1 MADDATPNAYGAA
14 HTLTDGPFK
23 GWISWGQGQ
32 DPYETLVGPFAY
44 RAHGDGTLEIAFQP
58 ERRHLNGANAIH
70 GGCLMSFAD
79 FALFAIA
86 HHSLKGGV
94 MAVTLTCNSEFLAAG
109 DQEGWVTAE
118 GEVLKETGSLIFV
131 RGVLKQRANPILAFS
146 GTLKK
151 IKPRPAA

>member
-1 MADDATPNAYGAA
+1 MAEDLTPNAYGTA
-14 HTLTDGPFK
+14 HTLSEGPFA
-23 GWISWGQGQ
+23 GWISWGMGQ

-44 RAHGDGTLEIAFQP
+44 RVNDDQTLDIAFQP
-58 ERRHLNGANAIH
+58 EHRHLNGAGAIH

-86 HHSLKGGV
+86 HHSLKAGV
-94 MAVTLTCNSEFLAAG
+94 MAVTLTCNSEFLGAG
-109 DQEGWVTAE
+109 DTEGFVIAE

-131 RGVLKQRANPILAFS
+131 RGVLKQRAKPIVAFS

-151 IKPRPAA
+151 IKPR

>member
-1 MADDATPNAYGAA
+1 MADDVAPNAYPAA
-14 HTLTDGPFK
+14 HTVQEGPFA

-44 RAHGDGTLEIAFQP
+44 RVHDDGLVEMAFQP
-58 ERRHLNGANAIH
+58 EQRHLNGAGAVH

-94 MAVTLTCNSEFLAAG
+94 MAVTLTCNSEFIGAA
-109 DQEGWVTAE
+109 DTSGWITAE
-118 GEVLKETGSLIFV
+118 GDVLKETGSLIFV
-131 RGVLKQRANPILAFS
+131 RGLLKQAAKPVLAFS

-151 IKPRPAA
+151 IKPR

>member
-1 MADDATPNAYGAA
+1 MADGTANNAYGQGYV
-14 HTLTDGPFK
+14 LTEGPFA

-44 RAHGDGTLEIAFQP
+44 RIEDGRAARIAFQP
-58 ERRHLNGANAIH
+58 EQRHLNGAGAVH

-86 HHSLKGGV
+86 HHVLAGGV
-94 MAVTLTCNSEFLAAG
+94 MAVTLTCNTEFLGAG
-109 DQEGWVTAE
+109 TLDGWIEAE
-118 GEVLKETGSLIFV
+118 GDVLKETGSLIFV
-131 RGVLKQRANPILAFS
+131 RGVLKQRGAPILAFS

-151 IKPRPAA
+151 LKAR

>member
-1 MADDATPNAYGAA
+1 MADDANPTAYGTAY
-14 HTLTDGPFK
+14 TLTEGPFA
-23 GWISWGQGQ
+23 GWISWGMGQ
-32 DPYETLVGPFAY
+32 DPFETLVGPFAY
-44 RAHGDGTLEIAFQP
+44 RLDGGTVAEIAFQP
-58 ERRHLNGANAIH
+58 EHRHLNGAGAVH

-94 MAVTLTCNSEFLAAG
+94 MAVTLTCNSEFLGAG
-109 DQEGWVTAE
+109 DTDGWITAE

-131 RGVLKQRANPILAFS
+131 RGVLKQRGAPIFAFS

-151 IKPRPAA
+151 IKPRR